1 MSNFYEKSG
10 FCRKILCLFLCG
22 ILILGTFTIFV
33 GAAEDDNVSEFFVG
47 NNREEI
53 NLNGMWKWGLT
64 EFSQESLPEIL
75 PENTVYDKEL
85 NIPSYTLINDEASQK
100 EKAYLW
106 YEKVFSLANRPGES
120 VVVDLGTDCA
130 GIAAVYVNNMK
141 AESDNISAYLKT
153 GKNRLIIVRE
163 YSAESSNKFHFT
175 DEIKLIF
182 SNSPVITFADITTDV
197 VNGTISFEIGLY
209 NPRETALKTNVTVT
223 ILDKESQNKGFYE
236 HKDVDVL
243 KNSKTSV
250 TVTGVKVENFSEK
263 TKWSE
268 GKPYVYTAKISVA
281 GDTVYVP
288 FGMLPDKLFGT
299 EGYRYGMDIVVSD
312 FFANVKNNGY
322 TWNKDWVTALFKYFK
337 DIDWNVITYRD
348 GMLPKVWHEVALK
361 EGILLI
367 DKNDD
372 SQWSDSQKAIW
383 TVDTDFISKA
393 SDIKSKTPES
403 LIIPIVYKDTVEGLF
418 NNSPEFSGVSKIR
431 LQNLFKASAVQNNTT
446 DNAEEKG
453 FFSGII
459 SYFKEMLNKTFVK
472 DNRYQLFL
480 TGLGN
485 TLLVAAAATL
495 CGVFIGIIIA
505 VIKVVHHQSVLSK
518 KKNMILNILNLIAEA
533 YTAIIRGTPVVV
545 QLLITYNV
553 IFVFSDEAVLIGIF
567 AFSINSG
574 AYISEI
580 IRAGINSVDKGQ
592 TEAGRSLGL
601 SQFTTMKSIVLPQAL
616 KNILPALGNE
626 FIALLKETSVIG
638 YLGVVDLTRAGELV
652 RSRTADAFFTLI
664 FVAVV
669 YFILV
674 FGLTA
679 LFKYFERRLSKSDKN

>member
-1 MSNFYEKSG
+1 MSKYYKESG
-10 FCRKILCLFLCG
+10 LFRKVLVLFLCG
-22 ILILGTFTIFV
+22 ILILGTFTTFV
-33 GAAEDDNVSEFFVG
+33 GAAEEENVSEYFVG
-47 NNREEI
+47 NTREEI
-53 NLNGMWKWGLT
+53 NLDGVWKWDLT
-64 EFSQESLPEIL
+64 EKTQESLPEIL
-75 PENTVYDKEL
+75 PENSVFEKEL
-85 NIPSYTLINDEASQK
+85 NIPSYTAFSEEVTQK
-100 EKAYLW
+100 ENAYLW

-120 VVVDLGTDCA
+120 VVIDLGENVG

-163 YSAESSNKFHFT
+163 YSAEISNKYHFT

-182 SNSPVITFADITTDV
+182 SNSPVITSANITTDV
-197 VNGTISFEIGLY
+197 INGTISFEIGLY
-209 NPRETALKTNVTVT
+209 NPRDIALKTNVTVT
-223 ILDKESQNKGFYE
+223 ILDESDQNKGFYE

-243 KNSKTSV
+243 ENSRTSV
-250 TVTGVKVENFSEK
+250 TVTGVEIENFSEK
-263 TKWSE
+263 TTWSE
-268 GKPYVYTAKISVA
+268 GKPYVYTAKISVS
-281 GDTVYVP
+281 GDTIYVP
-288 FGMLPDKLFGT
+288 FGMIPDKILGT
-299 EGYRYGMDIVVSD
+299 DGYRYGMDIVVSD
-312 FFANVKNNGY
+312 FFANDKNNGF
-322 TWNKDWVTALFKYFK
+322 TWNKDWITALFKYFK
-337 DIDWNVITYRD
+337 DFDWNVVTYRE
-348 GMLPKVWHEVALK
+348 GFLPEVWHEVALK
-361 EGILLI
+361 EGVLLV
-367 DKNDD
+367 DKNEDT
-372 SQWSDSQKAIW
+372 QWTESQKALW

-518 KKNMILNILNLIAEA
+518 KKNVILSILNIIAEA

-567 AFSINSG
+567 VFSINSG

>member
-1 MSNFYEKSG
+1 MSKYYKDSG
-10 FCRKILCLFLCG
+10 LFRKVLVLFLCG
-22 ILILGTFTIFV
+22 ILILGTFTTFV
-33 GAAEDDNVSEFFVG
+33 GAAEEENVSEYFVG
-47 NNREEI
+47 NTREEI
-53 NLNGMWKWGLT
+53 NLDGVWKWDLT
-64 EFSQESLPEIL
+64 EKTQESLPEIL
-75 PENTVYDKEL
+75 PENSVFEKEL
-85 NIPSYTLINDEASQK
+85 NIPSYTTFSEEVTQK
-100 EKAYLW
+100 ENAYLW

-120 VVVDLGTDCA
+120 VVIDLGENVG

-163 YSAESSNKFHFT
+163 YSAEISNKYHFT
-175 DEIKLIF
+175 NEIKLIF
-182 SNSPVITFADITTDV
+182 SNSPVITSANITTDV
-197 VNGTISFEIGLY
+197 INGTISFEIGLY
-209 NPRETALKTNVTVT
+209 NPRDIALKTNVTVT
-223 ILDKESQNKGFYE
+223 ILDESDQNKGFYE

-243 KNSKTSV
+243 ENSRTSV
-250 TVTGVKVENFSEK
+250 TVTGVEIENFSEK
-263 TKWSE
+263 TTWSE
-268 GKPYVYTAKISVA
+268 GKPYVYTAKISVS
-281 GDTVYVP
+281 GDTIYVP
-288 FGMLPDKLFGT
+288 FGMIPDKLFGT

-312 FFANVKNNGY
+312 FFSNDKNNGF
-322 TWNKDWVTALFKYFK
+322 TWNKDWITALFKYFK
-337 DIDWNVITYRD
+337 DFDWNVVTYRE
-348 GMLPKVWHEVALK
+348 GFLPEVWHEVALK
-361 EGILLI
+361 EGVLLV
-367 DKNDD
+367 DKNEDT
-372 SQWSDSQKAIW
+372 QWIESQKALW

-518 KKNMILNILNLIAEA
+518 KKNVILSILNIIAEA

>member
-1 MSNFYEKSG
+1 MSKYYKESG
-10 FCRKILCLFLCG
+10 LFRKVLVLFLCG
-22 ILILGTFTIFV
+22 ILILGTFTTFV
-33 GAAEDDNVSEFFVG
+33 GAAEEENVSEYFVG
-47 NNREEI
+47 NTREEI
-53 NLNGMWKWGLT
+53 NLDGVWKWDLT
-64 EFSQESLPEIL
+64 EKTQESLPEIL
-75 PENTVYDKEL
+75 PENSVFEKEL
-85 NIPSYTLINDEASQK
+85 NIPSYTAFSEEVTQK
-100 EKAYLW
+100 ENAYLW

-120 VVVDLGTDCA
+120 VVIDLGENVG

-163 YSAESSNKFHFT
+163 YSAEISNKYHFT

-182 SNSPVITFADITTDV
+182 SNSPVITSANITTDV
-197 VNGTISFEIGLY
+197 INGTISFEIGLY
-209 NPRETALKTNVTVT
+209 NPRDIALKTNVTVT
-223 ILDKESQNKGFYE
+223 ILDESDQNKGFYE

-243 KNSKTSV
+243 ENSRTSV
-250 TVTGVKVENFSEK
+250 TVTGVEIENFSEK
-263 TKWSE
+263 TTWSE
-268 GKPYVYTAKISVA
+268 GKPYVYTAKISVS
-281 GDTVYVP
+281 GDTIYVP
-288 FGMLPDKLFGT
+288 FGMIPDKLFGT

-312 FFANVKNNGY
+312 FFANDKNNGF
-322 TWNKDWVTALFKYFK
+322 TWNKDWITALFKYFK
-337 DIDWNVITYRD
+337 DFDWNVVTYRE
-348 GMLPKVWHEVALK
+348 GFLPEVWHEVALK
-361 EGILLI
+361 EGVLLV

-518 KKNMILNILNLIAEA
+518 KKNVILSILNIIAEA

>member
-1 MSNFYEKSG
+1 M
-10 FCRKILCLFLCG
+10 
-22 ILILGTFTIFV
+22 
-33 GAAEDDNVSEFFVG
+33 
-47 NNREEI
+47 
-53 NLNGMWKWGLT
+53 
-64 EFSQESLPEIL
+64 
-75 PENTVYDKEL
+75 
-85 NIPSYTLINDEASQK
+85 
-100 EKAYLW
+100 
-106 YEKVFSLANRPGES
+106 
-120 VVVDLGTDCA
+120 
-130 GIAAVYVNNMK
+130 
-141 AESDNISAYLKT
+141 
-153 GKNRLIIVRE
+153 
-163 YSAESSNKFHFT
+163 
-175 DEIKLIF
+175 
-182 SNSPVITFADITTDV
+182 
-197 VNGTISFEIGLY
+197 
-209 NPRETALKTNVTVT
+209 
-223 ILDKESQNKGFYE
+223 
-236 HKDVDVL
+236 
-243 KNSKTSV
+243 
-250 TVTGVKVENFSEK
+250 TGVKVENFSEK

-459 SYFKEMLNKTFVK
+459 SYFKEMFNKTFVK

>member
-10 FCRKILCLFLCG
+10 LFRKVLVLFLCG
-22 ILILGTFTIFV
+22 ILILGTFTTFV
-33 GAAEDDNVSEFFVG
+33 GAAEEENVSEYFVG
-47 NNREEI
+47 NTREEI
-53 NLNGMWKWGLT
+53 NLDGVWKWDLT
-64 EFSQESLPEIL
+64 EKTQESLPEIL
-75 PENTVYDKEL
+75 PENSVFEKEL
-85 NIPSYTLINDEASQK
+85 NIPSYTAFSEEVTQK
-100 EKAYLW
+100 ENAYLW
-106 YEKVFSLANRPGES
+106 YEKAFSLANRPGES
-120 VVVDLGTDCA
+120 VVIDLGENVG

-163 YSAESSNKFHFT
+163 YSAEISNKYHFT

-182 SNSPVITFADITTDV
+182 SNSPVITSANITTDV
-197 VNGTISFEIGLY
+197 INGTISFEIGLY
-209 NPRETALKTNVTVT
+209 NPRDIALKTNVTVT
-223 ILDKESQNKGFYE
+223 ILDESDQNKGFYK

-243 KNSKTSV
+243 ENSRTSV
-250 TVTGVKVENFSEK
+250 TVTGVKIENFSEK
-263 TKWSE
+263 TTWSE
-268 GKPYVYTAKISVA
+268 GKPYVYTAKISVS
-281 GDTVYVP
+281 GDTIYVP
-288 FGMLPDKLFGT
+288 FGMIPDKLFGT

-312 FFANVKNNGY
+312 FFSNDKNKEF
-322 TWNKDWVTALFKYFK
+322 TWNKDWITALFKYFK
-337 DIDWNVITYRD
+337 DFDWNVVTYRE
-348 GMLPKVWHEVALK
+348 GFLPEVWHEVALK
-361 EGILLI
+361 EGVLLV
-367 DKNDD
+367 DKNEDT
-372 SQWSDSQKAIW
+372 QWIESQKALW

-446 DNAEEKG
+446 DNTEEKG

-518 KKNMILNILNLIAEA
+518 KKNVILSILNIIAEA

>member
-1 MSNFYEKSG
+1 MSKYYKDSG
-10 FCRKILCLFLCG
+10 LFRKVLVLFLCG
-22 ILILGTFTIFV
+22 ILILGTFTTVV
-33 GAAEDDNVSEFFVG
+33 GAAEEENVSEYFVG
-47 NNREEI
+47 NTREEI
-53 NLNGMWKWGLT
+53 NLDGVWKWDLT
-64 EFSQESLPEIL
+64 EKTQESLPEIL
-75 PENTVYDKEL
+75 PENSVFEKEL
-85 NIPSYTLINDEASQK
+85 NIPSYTTFSEEVTQK
-100 EKAYLW
+100 ENAYLW

-120 VVVDLGTDCA
+120 VVIDLGENVG

-163 YSAESSNKFHFT
+163 YSAEISNKYHFT
-175 DEIKLIF
+175 NEIKLIF
-182 SNSPVITFADITTDV
+182 SNSPVITSANITTDV
-197 VNGTISFEIGLY
+197 INGTISFEIGLY
-209 NPRETALKTNVTVT
+209 NPRDIALKTNVTVT
-223 ILDKESQNKGFYE
+223 ILDESDQNKGFYE

-243 KNSKTSV
+243 ENSRTSV
-250 TVTGVKVENFSEK
+250 TVTGVEIENFSEK
-263 TKWSE
+263 TTWSE
-268 GKPYVYTAKISVA
+268 GKPYVYTAKISVS
-281 GDTVYVP
+281 GDTIYVP
-288 FGMLPDKLFGT
+288 FGMIPDKLFGT

-312 FFANVKNNGY
+312 FFSNDKNNGF
-322 TWNKDWVTALFKYFK
+322 TWNKDWITALFKYFK
-337 DIDWNVITYRD
+337 DFDWNVVTYRE
-348 GMLPKVWHEVALK
+348 GFLPEVWHEVALK
-361 EGILLI
+361 EGVLLV
-367 DKNDD
+367 DKNEDT
-372 SQWSDSQKAIW
+372 QWIESQKALW

-518 KKNMILNILNLIAEA
+518 KKNVILSILNIIAEA

>member
-1 MSNFYEKSG
+1 MSKYYKESG
-10 FCRKILCLFLCG
+10 LFRKVLVLFLCG
-22 ILILGTFTIFV
+22 ILILGTFTTFV
-33 GAAEDDNVSEFFVG
+33 GAAEEENVSEYFVG
-47 NNREEI
+47 NTREEI
-53 NLNGMWKWGLT
+53 NLDGVWKWDLT
-64 EFSQESLPEIL
+64 EKTQESLPEIL
-75 PENTVYDKEL
+75 PENSVFEKEL
-85 NIPSYTLINDEASQK
+85 NIPSYTAFSEEVTQK
-100 EKAYLW
+100 ENAYLW

-120 VVVDLGTDCA
+120 VVIDLGENVG

-163 YSAESSNKFHFT
+163 YSAEISNKYHFT

-182 SNSPVITFADITTDV
+182 SNSPVITSANITTDV
-197 VNGTISFEIGLY
+197 INGTISFEIGLY
-209 NPRETALKTNVTVT
+209 NPRDIALKTNVTVT
-223 ILDKESQNKGFYE
+223 ILDESDQNKGFYE
-236 HKDVDVL
+236 HEDVDVL
-243 KNSKTSV
+243 ENSRTSV
-250 TVTGVKVENFSEK
+250 TVTGVKIENFSEK
-263 TKWSE
+263 TTWSE
-268 GKPYVYTAKISVA
+268 GKPYLYTAKISVS
-281 GDTVYVP
+281 GDTIYVP
-288 FGMLPDKLFGT
+288 FGMIPDKLFGT

-312 FFANVKNNGY
+312 FFSNDKNNGF

-337 DIDWNVITYRD
+337 DFDWNVVTYRE
-348 GMLPKVWHEVALK
+348 GFLPEVWHEVALK
-361 EGILLI
+361 EGVLLV
-367 DKNDD
+367 DKNEDT
-372 SQWSDSQKAIW
+372 QWTESQKALW

-518 KKNMILNILNLIAEA
+518 KKNVILSILNIIAEA